1 MKHPILLA
9 LFCLGIILL
18 TAFYFISKVLYKQRH
33 QVNYSFTRMFPYELN
48 YPSVFKEN
56 IWGNVLFIFGCITVV
71 VFYILNPHDSTYR
84 VVNIALSIVQTMV
97 FLCLLLMPLYYLRTH
112 LVLSILAMT
121 LSVAVTLVNLLFGY
135 SYFKVFTDNASRV
148 LAIISMVV
156 SGLLALTMLVLI
168 LNPRLSFKI
177 YLDEETDSSGNEV
190 LKRPKVIFLAL
201 NEWVSIF
208 ILFLSPISILLLSLI

>member
-1 MKHPILLA
+1 
-9 LFCLGIILL
+9 
-18 TAFYFISKVLYKQRH
+18 
-33 QVNYSFTRMFPYELN
+33 MFPYELN